1 MSAASD
7 HVIAEHTIMA
17 WCMGMSDS
25 IKNADLDRHMGYVS
39 RRVKVYGIPSK
50 EVIEYRDWK
59 ARRKHEFENDDIL
72 ALNYQMVRLI
82 SSTQRRIRFATTETT
97 VVKNGKMLVLNK
109 NIILEREDDGIW
121 RVVEERVNDWQVKN
135 IDLSK
140 Y

>member
-25 IKNADLDRHMGYVS
+25 IKNADLEQHMEYVS
-39 RRVKVYGIPSK
+39 RRVKLYGNPSK

-59 ARRKHEFENDDIL
+59 ARRKYEFENGDIL
-72 ALNYQMVRLI
+72 ALNYQNVRLI
-82 SSTQRRIRFATTETT
+82 SSTLRRIRFTTTETT